1 MASAGDCGAACAA
14 AGARAGGAP
23 SFARGAGT
31 GNGTVCANTMGANPL
46 TPTSTTPT
54 SSLRRILGRMR
65 TPLRFP
71 DRVNR
76 PMWRDDDCNPPGY
89 PDCGEF
95 SIVLRLFFADQDFTL
110 AGVIGLPDDTLFLH
124 SFHERGSAVIPDLQP
139 TLDVAGRSLAI
150 AHDDGHGLL
159 IEVGA
164 LALTHSGRIEN
175 GLAVLILVLGRRHC
189 LEVLRRSLRLEV
201 PDDFFDLFIGAE
213 RPVDAADAAASGHV
227 EHVALAEQL
236 LGALLAQD
244 CAAVDLG
251 GDLE

>member
-1 MASAGDCGAACAA
+1 MKLPTSCCMPERYELTLLTCATCAGENAPGLTAAGVVSLSRLNSDFTPAAMASAGDCGAACAA

-31 GNGTVCANTMGANPL
+31 GNGTVCANIIGANPP

-54 SSLRRILGRMR
+54 SSLRRSLGRMR

-76 PMWRDDDCNPPGY
+76 PMWRDDDCKPPGY

-95 SIVLRLFFADQDFTL
+95 SIVLRLFFADKDFTL
-110 AGVIGLPDDTLFLH
+110 SCVIGLPDDPLFLH
-124 SFHERGSAVIPDLQP
+124 SFHERGSAVIPDLQAA
-139 TLDVAGRSLAI
+139 LDVAGRSLAI

-175 GLAVLILVLGRRHC
+175 GLTVLILVLGRRH
-189 LEVLRRSLRLEV
+189 
-201 PDDFFDLFIGAE
+201 
-213 RPVDAADAAASGHV
+213 
-227 EHVALAEQL
+227 
-236 LGALLAQD
+236 
-244 CAAVDLG
+244 
-251 GDLE
+251 